1 MRAGDDVKPLLIGES
16 PSRSGD
22 RYHAFP
28 LSGAVAQTLCQ
39 LAGIPPQAEG
49 SRYGRWTWALYE
61 RFDCVNALKRYPS
74 GGWDRDAAAAR
85 VGRLIEPERR
95 VVVLLGRR
103 AQTAYVDS
111 LAPASSGMLA
121 REYFEWVEDTTPD
134 GARHAVALPH
144 PSGMNR
150 MLNDSSIR
158 RRMGDVLRDA
168 QAKAQMLEVLS

>member
-1 MRAGDDVKPLLIGES
+1 MLPLLIGES
-16 PSRSGD
+16 PSRTGD
-22 RYHAFP
+22 RFHHFP

-39 LAGIPPQAEG
+39 LAGISPLEG
-49 SRYGRWTWALYE
+49 ESRYGRWTWALYE
-61 RFDCVNALKRYPS
+61 RFDCENAVARYPS
-74 GGWDRDAAAAR
+74 GEWPRERAAR
-85 VGRLIEPERR
+85 NVGSLIEPDRR

-111 LAPASSGMLA
+111 LAPASSQMLG
-121 REYFEWVEDTTPD
+121 REYFEWVEDSTPD
-134 GARHAVALPH
+134 GARHVVALPH

-168 QAKAQMLEVLS
+168 QRKVRMLEVLS